1 MRPIIFDPKCHFYG
15 EFRFIKATKFSPS
28 HILNFLRAY
37 ADLTSGHLKST
48 DISINSIISYKV
60 ASGYLK
66 QTALLYTLLIS
77 QSKPDLSNYPSCV

>member
-66 QTALLYTLLIS
+66 QTVLVYTLLIS
-77 QSKPDLSNYPSCV
+77 QSKPDLSIYPSCV